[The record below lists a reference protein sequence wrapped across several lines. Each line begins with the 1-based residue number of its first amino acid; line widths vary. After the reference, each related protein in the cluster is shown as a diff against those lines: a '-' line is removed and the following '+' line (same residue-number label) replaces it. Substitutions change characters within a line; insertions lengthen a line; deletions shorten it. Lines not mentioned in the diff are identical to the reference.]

1 MTEVVSKLQHKEFET
16 GEFIDEK
23 VIAFSECQKI
33 IEEFPWDKERENLKV
48 GLTNPSITF
57 QKGESNYLKLSTSYN
72 QKFVLNYFNE
82 SQELYS
88 KTYNSYFDALPLIE
102 QYFNKS
108 TFDSTELRKENTWL
122 KNIRQHFE
130 TQNFIYEVTFTSA
143 RKYLIKTSLINF
155 CLTIGLILLPIF
167 IKNRHLEYYDF
178 LVFGL
183 ISFLVGGGLNIILF
197 LNHYSFAKG
206 KLLILSRGNDNFY
219 FGESIDLTHYN
230 KNEILNYTT
239 IRHHSNRS
247 PINEFAV
254 LRIEMK
260 NGEIIRIP
268 SIYLDHYSWE
278 RKLYNCVKVEKNRFP
293 FLRK

>member
-1 MTEVVSKLQHKEFET
+1 MTEVISKLQYKEFET

-23 VIAFSECQKI
+23 ARSFGECKKN
-33 IEEFPWDKERENLKV
+33 IEEFPWDNERENLKV

-57 QKGESNYLKLSTSYN
+57 EKQKNNFLKLSTSYN

-88 KTYNSYFDALPLIE
+88 KTYKAYFDTLPVIE
-102 QYFNKS
+102 RYFNES
-108 TFDSTELRKENTWL
+108 TFDTTELRKENTWL

-130 TQNFIYEVTFTSA
+130 TQNFTFEVTFTSA

-155 CLTIGLILLPIF
+155 CLTIGLMIIPIF
-167 IKNRHLEYYDF
+167 IKNRQLENYDYV
-178 LVFGL
+178 VFGL
-183 ISFLVGGGLNIILF
+183 ISFLIGGGLNIILF
-197 LNHYSFAKG
+197 LNHYLFAKD
-206 KLLILSRGNDNFY
+206 KLLILSRGNNNFY
-219 FGESIDLTHYN
+219 FGESKNLTHYN

-254 LRIEMK
+254 LKIEMK
-260 NGEIIRIP
+260 NGAVIKIP
-268 SIYLDHYSWE
+268 SIFLDYYSWE
-278 RKLYNCVKVEKNRFP
+278 RKLYNCDRLEKNRFP
-293 FLRK
+293 FLKF